1 MNKAQGG
8 TFGEHIV
15 RLFTVRASSC
25 QLAQLSLRRRSR
37 PLAQEAHPSAPRV
50 GNEVEISLNGR
61 HSGAAFPGI
70 KKEGLLLDVHPR
82 AIAATSAK
90 GIETGGMDEG
100 RLELAKV
107 ARRDGQHFD
116 CAIWLHKAREMPW
129 QEFRREVEKEL
140 TGKEMEP
147 HEIIYFKVYK
157 SQIPVIE
164 QALETA
170 ASMLGSSDLRSNLS
184 ETRNLLSARR
194 SSLTP

>member
-1 MNKAQGG
+1 MNRAQGG
-8 TFGEHIV
+8 TFGEDIV

-25 QLAQLSLRRRSR
+25 RLAQLSLRRRSLR
-37 PLAQEAHPSAPRV
+37 PLSQEAHPSAPRV

-100 RLELAKV
+100 AGISEGGAEGR
-107 ARRDGQHFD
+107 
-116 CAIWLHKAREMPW
+116 LHKAREMPW

-184 ETRNLLSARR
+184 ETRNLLTARR